1 MTEHDQS
8 PSHDQEKTRVPV
20 WLIVVGVLVV
30 AAVIFVLQNT
40 ETIKMEFLMFDQD
53 LPLWVRL
60 VIFFV
65 LGFLV
70 AEVWG
75 YMRRRSRRTPTS

>member
-8 PSHDQEKTRVPV
+8 PSHGQEKTRVPV

-53 LPLWVRL
+53 LPLWVML